1 MENRESINMDLHLI
15 NGFLGSGKTTAIIA
29 AAKEMIQAG
38 KKVGIV
44 TNDKGQ
50 FQVDT
55 AFFQSNNI
63 ATRQV
68 TGGCFRCSFSEFE
81 DKISQLQESTFPDV
95 IFAESVGSC
104 VDLVNTIFSPLQQ
117 NDKLNLDKMTF
128 SVFVDIRLFQRWVHN
143 ITLPFSER
151 IIYLFRKQIEEGE
164 FLILNKSDLL
174 SRDEQKDVLSIA
186 ARKFPEKEIF
196 LQNSLD
202 QSGVQPWL
210 NGLIHQQPVKAQ
222 PGFLV
227 DYPMYKGGEKEMA
240 WFDQKFVINSLTPE
254 AFKPALIKLITLL
267 LASLQK
273 EEVFIGH
280 IKLFLS
286 SAEGGT
292 KISFTTADF
301 LEQPGSLKWQHSVPE
316 VSSTSLNV
324 MLNARVAMKAE
335 DFVKIVKHAIH
346 ALEVDPQ
353 IHVHYEEGS
362 SYNPE
367 MSMNRP

>member
-1 MENRESINMDLHLI
+1 MDLHLI

-81 DKISQLQESTFPDV
+81 DKIAQLQESTFPDV

-117 NDKLNLDKMTF
+117 NDNLNFNKMTF
-128 SVFVDIRLFQRWVHN
+128 SVYVDIRLFQRWVNN

-164 FLILNKSDLL
+164 FIILNKSDLL
-174 SRDEQKDVLSIA
+174 SSDEKKDVLTIA
-186 ARKFPEKEIF
+186 TRKFPEKEIF
-196 LQNSLD
+196 LQNSLNP
-202 QSGVQPWL
+202 SSVKPWL
-210 NGLIHQQPVKAQ
+210 NSLSCQEPVKAQ
-222 PGFLV
+222 PGFVV
-227 DYPMYKGGEKEMA
+227 DYSMYKGGEKEMA
-240 WFDQKFVINSLTPE
+240 WFDQKLVINSVSPK
-254 AFKPALIKLITLL
+254 AIKPAVINLITLL

-286 SAEGGT
+286 TSEGGT

-301 LEQPGSLKWQHSVPE
+301 LELPGLLKWKHSVPE
-316 VSSTSLNV
+316 VSSTSISV

-335 DFVKIVKHAIH
+335 EFEKIVKHAVYQIGI
-346 ALEVDPQ
+346 DPQ

-362 SYNPE
+362 SYNPQ